1 MVETLPPK
9 LDHKGFRNVASLM
22 DLGYYC
28 AHGDEAPRVQGG
40 WQEEDVYMDKERFMA
55 LMDAAIKSMYNK
67 GERDYDTV

>member
-1 MVETLPPK
+1 
-9 LDHKGFRNVASLM
+9 M